1 MSHIAITPQ
10 SGKVTVIYKGAVV
23 AESTKALSLKEGSYP
38 ATIYV
43 PRADIRPEY
52 FLETDHKTVCPHKG
66 TARYWSLNSKDGEA
80 PNAVWGYDNP
90 KSDVAAIDQHVAFYP
105 NQVEIRVE

>member
-1 MSHIAITPQ
+1 MSHITITPQ
-10 SGKVTVIYKGAVV
+10 SGKVTVTYKGAVV

-43 PRADIRPEY
+43 PRADLRGEY
-52 FLETDHKTVCPHKG
+52 FHETDHKTSCPHKG
-66 TARYWSLNSKDGEA
+66 VARYWTLSSKDGEA
-80 PNAVWGYDNP
+80 KNSVWGYDNP
-90 KSDVAAIDQHVAFYP
+90 KAEVASIDQHVAFYL

>member
-10 SGKVTVIYKGAVV
+10 SGKVTVVYKGAVV
-23 AESTKALSLKEGSYP
+23 AESTKALSLKEGTYP

-43 PRADIRPEY
+43 PRADLRAEY
-52 FLETDHKTVCPHKG
+52 FVETDHKTVCPHKG
-66 TARYWSLNSKDGEA
+66 TARY
-80 PNAVWGYDNP
+80 AVWGYDNP
-90 KSDVAAIDQHVAFYP
+90 KTDVAAIDQHVAFYP

>member
-10 SGKVTVIYKGAVV
+10 TGKVTVIYKGAVV

-43 PRADIRPEY
+43 PRTDIRPI
-52 FLETDHKTVCPHKG
+52 G
-66 TARYWSLNSKDGEA
+66 R
-80 PNAVWGYDNP
+80 
-90 KSDVAAIDQHVAFYP
+90 
-105 NQVEIRVE
+105 